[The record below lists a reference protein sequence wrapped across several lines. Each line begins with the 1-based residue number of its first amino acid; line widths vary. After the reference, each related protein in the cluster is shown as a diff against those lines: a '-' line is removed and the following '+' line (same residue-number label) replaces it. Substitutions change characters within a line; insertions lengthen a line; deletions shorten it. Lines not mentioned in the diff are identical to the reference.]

1 MSSNTRL
8 YFPIESVKNT
18 FSKVSLNS
26 YYKVAF
32 PLSDRAA
39 GNAGLVSWL
48 RAAGIYDT
56 AESNGLDPI
65 EVIEL
70 LCAGTVLPGPNFK
83 TTDTIGNR
91 QGVIEK
97 YPILR
102 QYPEL
107 TMTFYVDNNHK
118 IIRFFEEWINFINPL
133 YSGDGVV
140 TSSEAGQDYPVAGNE
155 NNFMKFRYPNTY
167 CQRILVTKF
176 EKDLNTTTRVNDTTI
191 QSYNSGYLSYEFI
204 QAYPSNIIVSPVS
217 YQASELLTFTVNF
230 NYSRYIIRRN
240 LSAVKQYHSSITVP
254 DVPTGNVLQGF
265 EEFSGAQPF
274 DTSRFS
280 RTVTNEYYNNGIIR
294 GNTPSQQIQGPGQR
308 PQDATNFGRGI
319 A

>member
-8 YFPIESVKNT
+8 YYPIEKIRNT
-18 FSKVSLNS
+18 FSKVSLNTF
-26 YYKVAF
+26 YKVAF
-32 PLSDRAA
+32 PLSDRSA
-39 GNAGLVSWL
+39 GNAGLVSWFKT
-48 RAAGIYDT
+48 AGIYNASD
-56 AESNGLDPI
+56 SNGLDPI
-65 EVIEL
+65 EAIEL
-70 LCAGTVLPGPNFK
+70 LCSGTVLPGPNFK

-133 YSGDGVV
+133 YSGSGVV
-140 TSSEAGQDYPVAGNE
+140 TSSDQGQDYPVAGNE
-155 NNFMKFRYPNTY
+155 NNFMKFRYPNDY

-176 EKDLNTTTRVNDTTI
+176 EKDLNTTTRINSQEVRTFNS
-191 QSYNSGYLSYEFI
+191 SYLTYEFI

-217 YQASELLTFTVNF
+217 YQASEILTFTVNF

-240 LSAVKQYHSSITVP
+240 LAAAKIYESAITVP
-254 DVPTGNVLQGF
+254 DSAIQNSLDPNEQVFNTSKWRGY
-265 EEFSGAQPF
+265 SG
-274 DTSRFS
+274 T
-280 RTVTNEYYNNGIIR
+280 EYYNNFGD
-294 GNTPSQQIQGPGQR
+294 TK
-308 PQDATNFGRGI
+308 QDATNTANFFG
-319 A
+319 AA